1 MAQPWRMDS
10 WRGKPILQ
18 VPEYPDLAALEEVER
33 NLRNYPP
40 LVFIKEVRSL
50 KEKLAG
56 VAQGNG
62 FALPEYVEIERN
74 GPDHAPHFT
83 SEVRIK
89 GKTPACGKG
98 ASKRAAE
105 QAAARALLEQEGVRE
120 TAAHE

>member
-18 VPEYPDLAALEEVER
+18 VPEYPDQAALEEVER

-56 VAQGNG
+56 
-62 FALPEYVEIERN
+62 
-74 GPDHAPHFT
+74 
-83 SEVRIK
+83 
-89 GKTPACGKG
+89 
-98 ASKRAAE
+98 
-105 QAAARALLEQEGVRE
+105 
-120 TAAHE
+120 